1 MIYKN
6 EFREVEFD
14 PMTIED
20 LKQIIEMKKTLEQL
34 EQGFVNIDYEKVSSV
49 QYDGAGTKSKNHD
62 QLEKAALSI
71 IEKKEAIQMQ
81 YYKLAIEYIERSFN
95 ALNIITL
102 IKNEKQ
108 MLVLEYRYLDCLS
121 ISEILDKM
129 NSSDRSSY
137 HKLLNRAHTS
147 FLNIQTEC
155 TT

>member
-6 EFREVEFD
+6 EFREVKFD

-20 LKQIIEMKKTLEQL
+20 LKQIIEMKKTLERL
-34 EQGFVNIDYEKVSSV
+34 EEEFVNIDYEKVSSV
-49 QYDGAGTKSKNHD
+49 RFDGAGTKSKNHD

-71 IEKKEAIQMQ
+71 IEKKEAIHYQCCE
-81 YYKLAIEYIERSFN
+81 LACKYIESRFN
-95 ALNIITL
+95 ALRIITL
-102 IKNEKQ
+102 IRNEKQ
-108 MLVLEYRYLDCLS
+108 MQVLLYKYLDCLS

-137 HKLLNRAHTS
+137 HKLLNRAHKS
-147 FLNIQTEC
+147 FLDIQTEC